1 MKLATAL
8 IFNYAVSTVLSL
20 QATTVKP
27 EGLKN
32 VLSRILTNLIQTKA
46 NLRVGGTI
54 RDWLKLRGNN
64 SSRLT
69 NDAIVDNTLYMIEKT
84 STDLKRFTHRQ
95 PFVFGKPGT

>member
-1 MKLATAL
+1 MKLFTAL

-54 RDWLKLRGNN
+54 RDWLKLRGN

-69 NDAIVDNTLYMIEKT
+69 NDAIVDNTIYIIEKT

-95 PFVFGKPGT
+95 PFVFGKPAT